1 MKKLAKRAALLA
13 TTASILA
20 GASAASA
27 QDIGSP
33 ASAEASDDQIIV
45 VTGTRIAVDPNLETA
60 IPIVSISAE
69 SIEKSGLTNMTSLLA
84 QTPALFNSETNFD
97 AAGSQARFGGAGV
110 NLLNLRNLGPNRTLV
125 LVNGRRHV
133 AGVPGEAAVDIN
145 TIPVALIDRVDV
157 LTGGISAI
165 YGADGVSGVVNFVM
179 KRDFEGMDFRAHQGV
194 SKFGD
199 APSTLISGTVGKN
212 FDGGRGNIA
221 LSYEYRRDGRVAYSD
236 RPFGKPD
243 TYFFVRNPNDIPDD
257 PNIPDEVLLN
267 NIGYFGSSRDGG
279 VYVSPLP
286 FFFEDAAPEF
296 RGGGQP
302 YNAGLFLPE
311 SGFFG
316 AGGDN
321 TPIADY
327 QGDLQAGI
335 KQHNFNLV
343 TSYELTP
350 SVRVYAEGKYVAS
363 KAFTVGQ
370 PSFDFFTY
378 VPADNAFI
386 PASIQ
391 SAIAP
396 GNLLFLPD
404 GVLVNRDNF
413 DLGRRNER
421 VSRDL
426 FRGVLGFDGDL
437 SDTIRFDVSYTY
449 GQNKFTFI
457 NENTRLTDRYF
468 AALDSVDEGA
478 FLTGTP
484 NGNIVCRA
492 DLTGGFVNTFSV
504 ANLFDDNPFNDF
516 SSPQTYTPGDGSCQP
531 LNIFG
536 EGVGSQAAIDF
547 INVDLRNRV
556 KLEQHVINGYVS
568 GDFAGAFEM
577 PGGPVGFALGGEYR
591 KEKSSFRPDDIAKQ
605 SVDIDPMTS
614 VVQDLA
620 LLADEDGS
628 FDVWEVFGEIRLP
641 ILSDVP
647 FAHRLDV
654 GAAIRF
660 SDYSTIGSTTT
671 WKVDGSWAPIP
682 DITLRGSY
690 SEAVRAPNITELFA
704 PTQGGFSFLTDPC
717 SPVNVNNGSEFRA
730 ANCRA
735 LIEGLGV
742 DYDSFDFD
750 SDIAS
755 SAGILG
761 VSSGNADLSEEKA
774 KTWTAGIVLQPQSVR
789 GLALSFDWYDIRLTN
804 AVNTAT
810 LQQTTEFCVDA
821 PTLDNAF
828 CNNITRDSL
837 TGFVVDYL
845 VRPENVAFFETAG
858 ADMTVAYSLDAGKWG
873 SFAMRGT
880 VGYLD
885 KLKFLPANG
894 GTVDNDRGEIGA
906 PKWVGTG
913 DITWSLENFEVNYG
927 LNYIGHQRRYEYDE
941 TANDPDIVDP
951 QYLYVRSVVT
961 HDLQFAATTS
971 DDKATFYV
979 GVNNLTN
986 ELPSIGLSNTPVS
999 FLGRF
1004 FYAGIRI
1011 NTDKLGFGL

>member
-1 MKKLAKRAALLA
+1 MI
-13 TTASILA
+13 AS
-20 GASAASA
+20 ASAASA
-27 QDIGSP
+27 QDIASP
-33 ASAEASDDQIIV
+33 GNTVASDEETII

-60 IPIVSISAE
+60 NPIVSISADA
-69 SIEKSGLTNMTSLLA
+69 IENSGLTNVTSLLA

-97 AAGSQARFGGAGV
+97 AAGSQARFGAAGV
-110 NLLNLRNLGPNRTLV
+110 NLLDLRNLGPNRTLV

-145 TIPVALIDRVDV
+145 TIPVALIDRIDV

-165 YGADGVSGVVNFVM
+165 YGGDGVSGVVNFIM
-179 KRDFEGMDFRAHQGV
+179 KRDFEGMDFRAQQGI

-199 APSTLISGTVGKN
+199 APSTFISGTVGKN

-221 LSYEYRRDGRVAYSD
+221 LSYEYRRDGRVSFAD
-236 RPFGKPD
+236 RPFGQPD
-243 TYFFVRNPNDIPDD
+243 ASFFVRNPNDIPDD
-257 PNIPDEVLLN
+257 PNVPDEVPLSD
-267 NIGYFGSSRDGG
+267 IRYFGSSPDGA
-279 VYVSPLP
+279 VFVTFFPLFIP
-286 FFFEDAAPEF
+286 STPPDF

-302 YNAGLFLPE
+302 YNGGLFLPE
-311 SGFFG
+311 AGFLG
-316 AGGDN
+316 VGGDD
-321 TPIADY
+321 TSVAAY
-327 QGDLQAGI
+327 QGDLQAGTS
-335 KQHNFNLV
+335 QHNFNIL

-350 SVRVYAEGKYVAS
+350 SVRLYAEGKYLTS
-363 KAFTVGQ
+363 KAFTVAQ

-378 VPADNAFI
+378 VQSDNPFI

-391 SAIAP
+391 AAIAP
-396 GNLLFLPD
+396 GNFGIFGLPD

-413 DLGRRNER
+413 DLGTRNER
-421 VSRDL
+421 ISRDL

-437 SDTIRFDVSYTY
+437 SDNIRFDVSYVY

-457 NENTRLTDRYF
+457 NENNRLADRYF
-468 AALDSVDEGA
+468 AALDAVDEGQ

-484 NGNIVCRA
+484 NGNIVCRV
-492 DLTGGFVNTFSV
+492 DLTGGPISFVNFGYGAQTF
-504 ANLFDDNPFNDF
+504 
-516 SSPQTYTPGDGSCQP
+516 TPGDGSCQP

-536 EGVGSQAAIDF
+536 EGVASQAALDF
-547 INVDLRNRV
+547 INVDLRNHV
-556 KLEQHVINGYVS
+556 KLEQHVINGYIS
-568 GDFAGAFEM
+568 GDFGDRLEL
-577 PGGPVGFALGGEYR
+577 PGGPVSFALGGEYR

-605 SVDIDPMTS
+605 SIDFDPMTS
-614 VVQDLA
+614 VLADLA

-628 FDVWEVFGEIRLP
+628 FDVWEVFGEVKLP

-682 DITLRGSY
+682 DIILRGTY

-750 SDIAS
+750 SSIDA

-761 VSSGNADLSEEKA
+761 VSSGNPDLKEEKA
-774 KTWTAGIVLQPQSVR
+774 KTWTAGVVLQPQAVPR
-789 GLALSFDWYDIRLTN
+789 LAVSFDWYDIRLTN
-804 AVNTAT
+804 AVNVAS

-821 PTLDNAF
+821 PSIDNAF
-828 CNNITRDSL
+828 CNNITRDPT
-837 TGFVVDYL
+837 TGYVVNYL

-858 ADMTVAYSLDAGKWG
+858 ADMTVAYSVDAGKLG
-873 SFAMRGT
+873 SIALRGT

-894 GTVDNDRGEIGA
+894 GTVDIDRGEAGA
-906 PKWVGTG
+906 PKWLGTG
-913 DITWSLENFEVNYG
+913 DITWSLDNFQVNYG
-927 LNYIGHQRRYEYDE
+927 LNYVSHQRRYEYDV

-951 QYLYVRSVVT
+951 QYLYIRSVMT
-961 HDLQFAATTS
+961 HDLQFSATTS
-971 DDKATFYV
+971 DEKATFYV

-986 ELPSIGLSNTPVS
+986 ELPSIGEAQYPVS